1 MQKLDMWSK
10 NSRKH
15 TCIKMEIECKN
26 WRKQDGTEDW
36 KKIQIDLK
44 TRKMGVKT
52 ALIVTWIAILIIT
65 VKNCA

>member
-1 MQKLDMWSK
+1 
-10 NSRKH
+10 
-15 TCIKMEIECKN
+15 MEIECKN

-52 ALIVTWIAILIIT
+52 ALIVT
-65 VKNCA
+65 